1 MNNNS
6 SKNNDSKHL
15 ASTFY
20 VSGTILFGLY
30 GLNSFNS
37 PNKFQEIVTF

>member
-20 VSGTILFGLY
+20 VSGTILSGLY

-37 PNKFQEIVTF
+37 PNNLKK